1 MPGSSGHPF
10 GKYVLLDRIAAG
22 GMAEIFRA
30 KYLAAAGVTKSVVI
44 KRILP
49 HYAGNRAFVSMF
61 INEAKIACGLSHG
74 NIAQVFDFG
83 EIDGEYY
90 LAMEHVYGQPLS
102 RIARRAHELGVSVPT
117 PFALFAIAEV
127 CNGLHYAH
135 TRCDD
140 AGRPLGIVHRDVS
153 PQNLLVGY
161 EGEVKLVD
169 FGIAKMRSAGGEGH
183 TEHGALKGKFVYF
196 SPEQARAKPL
206 DGRSDIFATGIVLY
220 ELLTGRRP
228 FEGKMM
234 EVLGRIVKG
243 ELVPPSVLVPEL
255 PRELEETVMR
265 ALATRPEDR
274 FQNAL
279 EMHDALHTYLHQT
292 EPGFTSGAVGC
303 FVRYLFRAELEAEGA
318 RPEVPAEFEEQL
330 ERWKRPTRP
339 GSLRVPTWQEARPR
353 RITTVETEV
362 VPRRLLSG
370 WRKVA
375 AGAAALFVAGVA
387 LAFLFLPA
395 GGRTFALTVTSRPPG
410 ATVLLDGEERGGET
424 PARLEGLDA
433 TVAHRV
439 ELRLEGRRPF
449 RTEVPPQSG
458 EELALEAALDDLLV
472 PGTAPLPS
480 GVDLRDPVED
490 RLPPGPIAELPE
502 SRLQLVAREHAV
514 SIPAS
519 PASRMRLDPAK
530 TYRLSV
536 EGVASLEGAGREQ
549 RLLSSVFYFGE
560 RVTGA
565 RTEGS
570 FGQIRSDAP
579 VEVSGLRALYG
590 FILDDSPG
598 DNSGALKIGV
608 AERRSRSGE
617 VLLVDPA
624 RNFIARTSRLARF
637 SGLEPSVTYS
647 VELTGTVDLG
657 AGGGPAARLLYF
669 VEAGDDPRLPRG
681 GQGVLDAGVPLR
693 VSGARSLWLL
703 LPDDDPLDNSGEL
716 SVSISAQRTA
726 GR

>member
-1 MPGSSGHPF
+1 MPGSSGRKF
-10 GKYVLLDRIAAG
+10 GKYVLLDRLAVG

-30 KYLAAAGVTKSVVI
+30 KYLAAAGVTKPVVI

-49 HYAGNRAFVSMF
+49 TYAGNQAFVSMF

-90 LAMEHVYGQPLS
+90 LAMEYVAGQPLS
-102 RIARRAHELGVSVPT
+102 RVARRAHELGIGVST
-117 PFALFAIAEV
+117 PFALFVIAEA

-135 TRCDD
+135 TRCDE

-161 EGEVKLVD
+161 EGEVKVVD
-169 FGIAKMRSAGGEGH
+169 FGIAKMRSAGEGH
-183 TEHGALKGKFVYF
+183 TEHGALKGKYVYF

-228 FEGKMM
+228 FDGKMM
-234 EVLGRIVKG
+234 EVLGRIVRG
-243 ELVPPSVLVPEL
+243 ELQPPSALVPDL
-255 PRELEETVMR
+255 PRELEEIVMR

-279 EMHDALHTYLHQT
+279 EMHDALHTYLHQV

-303 FVRYLFRAELEAEGA
+303 FVRYLFQADLEAEGA
-318 RPEVPAEFEEQL
+318 RADVPAEFERQL
-330 ERWKRPTRP
+330 ERWKRPVRP
-339 GSLRVPTWQEARPR
+339 SLQRVPARQEGSPR

-362 VPRRLLSG
+362 VPRRLLSD
-370 WRKVA
+370 WRRVA
-375 AGAAALFVAGVA
+375 ASAAALFAAGVA
-387 LAFLFLPA
+387 LAFFLLPS
-395 GGRTFALTVTSRPPG
+395 GHPTFALSINSRPPG
-410 ATVLLDGEERGGET
+410 ASIVIDGVERGEKT
-424 PARLEGLDA
+424 PARIKGLDA
-433 TVAHRV
+433 TVAHQV

-449 RTEVPPQSG
+449 RADVPPQG
-458 EELALEAALDDLLV
+458 GPELTLEAALDDLLV
-472 PGTAPLPS
+472 PGTAPPPS
-480 GVDLRDPVED
+480 GIDLRDPVED
-490 RLPPGPIAELPE
+490 RFPPGPVAELPE
-502 SRLQLVAREHAV
+502 ARLQIVARKHAV

-530 TYRLSV
+530 AYVLTV

-560 RVTGA
+560 RVAGA

-570 FGQIRSDAP
+570 FGQIRGDAP

-590 FILDDSPG
+590 FILDDSPE

-608 AERRSRSGE
+608 AEKRSRGGE

-624 RNFIARTSRLARF
+624 RNFVARTSRFARF
-637 SGLEPSVTYS
+637 SGLEPSAAYS
-647 VELTGTVDLG
+647 VELSGAVDLG
-657 AGGGPAARLLYF
+657 AGGGPTSRLLYF

-681 GQGVLDAGVPLR
+681 GQGVIDAGAPLHI
-693 VSGARSLWLL
+693 SGARSLWLL

-716 SVSISAQRTA
+716 SVSITLQRSA